1 MHQKCEVMMCEELWI
16 SFPAGES
23 ASGADVHIA
32 YNWCKGVY
40 VVGAAQCR
48 CVSLVGAVVQV
59 LLYRCVSL
67 VHVVQVCIIG
77 ARSGTGAYDWCV
89 RRQDQTGMDKHQS
102 MLSTDSQLRCWWNID
117 VYTSEDFKNFVQ

>member
-1 MHQKCEVMMCEELWI
+1 MKESLESVNLLVKSCEELWI

-40 VVGAAQCR
+40 VVGGAQCS
-48 CVSLVGAVVQV
+48 CVSLVGAV
-59 LLYRCVSL
+59 YRFVSL
-67 VHVVQVCIIG
+67 VRVVQVCIIG
-77 ARSGTGAYDWCV
+77 RCSGTGAYHWWP
-89 RRQDQTGMDKHQS
+89 RRQEQTGMDKHQS

-117 VYTSEDFKNFVQ
+117 VYTSTGF